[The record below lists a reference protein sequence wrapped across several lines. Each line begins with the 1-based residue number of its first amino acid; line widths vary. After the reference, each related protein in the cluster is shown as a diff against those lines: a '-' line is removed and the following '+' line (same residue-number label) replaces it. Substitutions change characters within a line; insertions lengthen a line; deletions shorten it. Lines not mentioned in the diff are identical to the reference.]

1 MAADRRIPARSA
13 GWHLIGQMLWGLALQ
28 LGWSGRAYD
37 THRAAQSSFPKMCPR
52 GDLNPHAL
60 YGH

>member
-1 MAADRRIPARSA
+1 MTKYHRQHHGLPSALNYTLSPAET
-13 GWHLIGQMLWGLALQ
+13 L
-28 LGWSGRAYD
+28 
-37 THRAAQSSFPKMCPR
+37 CPR